1 MSRGLILAFLCA
13 CTNLATAA
21 VFILMWQTG
30 AVQVVEDN
38 VALRTAELVLALGV
52 SLFAMWCFFSYLG
65 RPAKD

>member
-1 MSRGLILAFLCA
+1 MSRGLVLAFLCT

-21 VFILMWQTG
+21 VFILMWQMG
-30 AVQVVEDN
+30 AVKVVEDN

-52 SLFAMWCFFSYLG
+52 ALFAMWCFFYYLG

>member
-1 MSRGLILAFLCA
+1 MSRNLILAFLCA

-30 AVQVVEDN
+30 AVRVVENN

-52 SLFAMWCFFSYLG
+52 ALFAVWCFFSYLG
-65 RPAKD
+65 RTAKD